1 MALEID
7 SSIQYD
13 HSIQEGYTGRREI
26 STIIYRETSEL
37 NCSIQ
42 TAVYKK
48 YRHSETSETDN
59 SMTARHSDR
68 LYYTRRPQ
76 RFTLIFKK
84 SSKCDSN
91 IQKDLGVILKCHRST
106 ALYREF
112 N

>member
-1 MALEID
+1 MIYIRALDINYKHMSIVVYRLQYTRNID
-7 SSIQYD
+7 I
-13 HSIQEGYTGRREI
+13 R
-26 STIIYRETSEL
+26 
-37 NCSIQ
+37 
-42 TAVYKK
+42 K
-48 YRHSETSETDN
+48 TSETDN

-84 SSKCDSN
+84 NSKCDSN